1 MAWRFEP
8 GEALGDAFRRVAAEE
23 IAKVR
28 AGLTDPQK
36 DRAKAVHEARQGFKR
51 LRALLRLAKPSLGP
65 DFGEENRRWR
75 DAARRLAGTRDLTVL
90 METFDKL
97 VGLCGAGL
105 PKDDLERLRAFV
117 AANHGNGDDS
127 QSDVGIRSVIGL
139 IAEGERR
146 ANELHWPDS
155 TKALTKALHGSQ
167 RRLKENWRKARESA
181 EPVEL
186 HEWRK
191 RVKDQSAQMRLFRH
205 VVPADLRSRH
215 SDEKKTAELLGEDH
229 DYWMLQERLSDE
241 GYPAEAAATRE
252 ALLAG
257 IARRRAVLRSDAFK
271 LGKGFSSQSAG
282 AFAKEIA
289 SAWEKACARKRT
301 KRPPATSQAS

>member
-36 DRAKAVHEARQGFKR
+36 ERAKAVHEARQGFKR
-51 LRALLRLAKPSLGP
+51 LRALLRLAKPSLGS
-65 DFGEENRRWR
+65 DFAEENRRWR

-90 METFDKL
+90 METFGKV
-97 VGLCGAGL
+97 VGHCGGEL
-105 PKDDLERLRAFV
+105 SKDDLERLRAFV
-117 AANHGNGDDS
+117 VAHHGSGDDS
-127 QSDVGIRSVIGL
+127 QSEVSIRSVIGL

-146 ANELHWPDS
+146 VDELHWPDS

-167 RRLKENWRKARESA
+167 RRLKQTWKKARGSA
-181 EPVEL
+181 EPTEL

-205 VVPADLRSRH
+205 VVPSDLRSRH
-215 SDEKKTAELLGEDH
+215 SDEKKTAELLGEEH
-229 DYWMLQERLSDE
+229 DFWMLEERLSDE
-241 GYPAEAAATRE
+241 GWPAEVAATRDV
-252 ALLAG
+252 LLDE
-257 IARRRAVLRSDAFK
+257 IAKRRAALRCDAFK
-271 LGKGFSSQSAG
+271 LGKGFSSQGAG

-301 KRPPATSQAS
+301 KRQPATSQGS